1 MIKSNLS
8 IPDFKLQISDSN
20 LQVSDSKLQISE
32 INNTLLDNAS
42 ETPEVNVLES
52 EISNLKSE
60 IQHPLSI
67 DVKNISVS
75 FKTPKGVFTAIKNID
90 LQVKK
95 GEIVALIG
103 HSGCGKST
111 LLGTIS
117 GMTSP
122 TEGVVYAN
130 EKPVTGPGPDRGIV
144 FQNYSLLPWMSVYK
158 NIYEAVDSVLKDKTS
173 AEKAEIS
180 KNALQMVNL
189 WEHKDKLPSQLSGG
203 MKQRVAIARAFAIS
217 PSILLLDE
225 PFGALD
231 ALTKGTMHIELL
243 KLWNLDNRNKTIVMV
258 THDIEEA
265 IFLSDRVVVLNDGP
279 AATIKEIVDVPLP
292 RPRNKKTIVH
302 DPLYIETHDKLMS
315 LLFEKFSIEDDGV
328 KYNA

>member
-1 MIKSNLS
+1 MIKNNNL
-8 IPDFKLQISDSN
+8 ISDTTMP
-20 LQVSDSKLQISE
+20 LSDIELDILEEIESKPE
-32 INNTLLDNAS
+32 IRI
-42 ETPEVNVLES
+42 P
-52 EISNLKSE
+52 KSE
-60 IQHPLSI
+60 IVTPLSI
-67 DVKNISVS
+67 EVKNVTVS
-75 FKTPKGVFTAIKNID
+75 FKTPKGGIYTAIEDIS
-90 LQVKK
+90 LEVKK

-117 GMTSP
+117 GMTNP
-122 TEGVVYAN
+122 TSGEVIANDKVV
-130 EKPVTGPGPDRGIV
+130 KGPGPDRGIV

-158 NIYEAVDSVLKDKTS
+158 NIFEAVDSVLSDKTT
-173 AEKAEIS
+173 AEKREITE
-180 KNALQMVNL
+180 NALKMVNL
-189 WEHKDKLPSQLSGG
+189 IPHRDKLPSQLSGG

-231 ALTKGTMHIELL
+231 ALTKGEMHIELL

-265 IFLSDRVVVLNDGP
+265 IFLADRVVVMNNGP

-292 RPRNKKTIVH
+292 RPRNKKEIVK
-302 DPLYIETHDKLMS
+302 DPNYIKTHERLMN
-315 LLFEKFSIEDDGV
+315 LLFEKFSIND
-328 KYNA
+328 